1 MELYES
7 IRLQQDR
14 IINQNKASIIIS
26 RTTRTDDGAGG
37 WTESDPTPLASQDVR
52 IYAKLRYTK
61 VVNISE
67 AGWTVK
73 KTQKMIAKWDADI
86 ESENETFLDTFSYKD
101 KDYKVVDVQ
110 NMLTQNYVVFKECE
124 IEAIT

>member
-1 MELYES
+1 MEIYED

-26 RTTRTDDGAGG
+26 RTTRSDDGAGG
-37 WTESDPTPLASQDVR
+37 WLETVTTLASQDVR

-73 KTQKMIAKWDADI
+73 KTQKAIAIYNSDF
-86 ESENETFLDTFSYKD
+86 ESENETFLDTFDYNGHTYKI
-101 KDYKVVDVQ
+101 VDVKDV
-110 NMLTQNYVVFKECE
+110 LTQGQIVFRELE
-124 IEAIT
+124 IEEIT